1 MEIIEDKDIF
11 NTCSVKMV
19 GLSVTMAA
27 RAIESLFNSKLKA
40 SGVTMSKLYIMYALA
55 EYRGKPISYVS
66 KKLGMD
72 RSTMKRMISKNKN
85 HFAFYKDSSDCRFA
99 YPALTHEG
107 AEFLKK
113 WMPTLISLEIGLG
126 VLVKDK
132 GNFINFIKKF
142 SSDIGNAKKSEDE
155 DDDGVDELITNQSEQ

>member
-1 MEIIEDKDIF
+1 MEALEDKDIF
-11 NTCSVKMV
+11 NTSSVQMV

-27 RAIESLFNSKLKA
+27 RAIESLFNAKLKA

-55 EYRGKPISYVS
+55 EYRGRSISYIS

-72 RSTMKRMISKNKN
+72 RSTMNRMISKNKN
-85 HFAFYKDSSDCRFA
+85 HFAFYKDDSDSRFS
-99 YPALTHEG
+99 YPALTYEG

-126 VLVKDK
+126 ILVKDK

-142 SSDIGNAKKSEDE
+142 SSDIAKAKKDE
-155 DDDGVDELITNQSEQ
+155 GIEESTQEIS